1 MGDVNANGRGRF
13 ARKRAAV
20 MADVA
25 RLAGVSHQTVSRVLN
40 DPDQVRDETRER
52 VEAAMEMLDYRP
64 NSVAR
69 ALVTGQ
75 TRTLGVVS
83 FDTTQYGPA
92 STLFAVERAAHEA
105 GYHVSIASARRPD
118 PRSTLDAV
126 ERFRVQGVDGIL
138 VIAPQADATLS
149 VLSLPADVAVVA
161 VEAGPEDGVPV
172 VTVDH
177 AAGAAAARW
186 ARPSRRSW
194 RVTGARVRATSW
206 AGGCWRRRARLPCSP
221 PTTRWRSDC
230 CG

>member
-105 GYHVSIASARRPD
+105 GYHVIIASARHLMPLGVLRVMHESV
-118 PRSTLDAV
+118 RVVLD
-126 ERFRVQGVDGIL
+126 EM
-138 VIAPQADATLS
+138 S
-149 VLSLPADVAVVA
+149 VVVGFDDQP
-161 VEAGPEDGVPV
+161 EA
-172 VTVDH
+172 
-177 AAGAAAARW
+177 
-186 ARPSRRSW
+186 
-194 RVTGARVRATSW
+194 
-206 AGGCWRRRARLPCSP
+206 
-221 PTTRWRSDC
+221 
-230 CG
+230 